1 MAERYQTTAPDMNMH
16 LRNIFEEVELEPN
29 AIIKN
34 FLIVRSEYDQRSK
47 SQKLKMRIVLTYS
60 FQFIP

>member
-16 LRNIFEEVELEPN
+16 LRNIFEEGELEPN

-47 SQKLKMRIVLTYS
+47 SQ
-60 FQFIP
+60 